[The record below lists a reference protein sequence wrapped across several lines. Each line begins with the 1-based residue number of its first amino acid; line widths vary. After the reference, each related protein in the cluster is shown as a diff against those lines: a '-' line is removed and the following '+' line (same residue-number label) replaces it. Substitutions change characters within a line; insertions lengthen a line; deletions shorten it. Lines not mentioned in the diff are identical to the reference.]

1 MKKKKRYLAA
11 LVAGVLL
18 ATAVLSGC
26 GQSKKEISKNDD
38 HLTVYLWENRLMK
51 NIAPYIQEQFPD
63 HDIEFIVG
71 NNDTDLYSYFEEH
84 GELPDIITVRRF
96 SGTDAQD
103 LQPYL
108 MDFASYDV
116 VSRYY
121 SYALQYYKNSKDEI
135 QWLPICGI
143 PQTIIANKTLFDQ
156 YGIKIPENYEEYAQ
170 ACQQFYDNGIKPY
183 SLDLAEDWSAHEV
196 IQTGAIG
203 EFMSLDGIKWRSS
216 AESASG
222 DIAFDDALWERIFS
236 ETNTFLRDSHFTKED
251 ISVDINTATQMF
263 LEGKAAMFHG
273 YPALMED
280 FQEQMDAELIRI
292 PFFSQISDEAF
303 INMTPSL
310 NIAFNKD
317 LEKDQEK
324 LDLALDVL
332 DCMISEEGQK
342 LIADGSGVISLNI
355 DVPSMMEDVPGLEDE
370 ISDNSVYIRY
380 SAQKSFDASLEA
392 VHGLLSGEMDA
403 TQAYNVF
410 RNVMNSKDTEEKAT
424 VNFEHKYSI
433 SLNDKNGRD
442 AASSI
447 LTTIR
452 KENDAQLAFAPY
464 YYFTSSVYKGECAGS
479 RVALMT
485 AKSSDTSLYLA
496 KINGK
501 QIHELVREYLTDSN
515 DDFSVTDKYELPI
528 ASGMKIVIKDEEN
541 KFSLKDIIVN
551 EKKLDEEKEYS
562 ILLTETTMSILK
574 KINPE
579 CAIEQLNDTTLSSA
593 WVAAMANGQQP
604 SAPEDYIEVEK

>member
-1 MKKKKRYLAA
+1 MILSGKNEENTRMKKAKQCLIALLSGV
-11 LVAGVLL
+11 LVA
-18 ATAVLSGC
+18 ATVLSGC
-26 GQSKKEISKNDD
+26 GQSKKAVSKNDD

-51 NIAPYIQEQFPD
+51 NIVPYINEQFPD
-63 HDIEFIVG
+63 QDIEFITG

-96 SGTDAQD
+96 SGKDAQD
-103 LQPYL
+103 LEPYL

-143 PQTIIANKTLFDQ
+143 PQTIIANKTLFEQ
-156 YGIKIPENYEEYAQ
+156 YGIKIPKNYKEYAQ

-203 EFMSLDGIKWRSS
+203 EFMSLDGIEWRSS

-222 DIAFDDALWERIFS
+222 DIAFDDALWKRIFS
-236 ETNTFLRDSHFTKED
+236 ETNTFLKDSHFTSDD
-251 ISVDINTATQMF
+251 ISVDVNTATQMF

-273 YPALMED
+273 YPALMQE
-280 FQEQMDAELIRI
+280 FQEQMDAELTRI

-310 NIAFNKD
+310 NIAFNKE

-324 LDLALDVL
+324 LDLAFDVL
-332 DCMISEEGQK
+332 ECMISKEGQT
-342 LIADGSGVISLNI
+342 LIADGKGVISLNV
-355 DVPSMMEDVPGLEDE
+355 DVPNMMEDVPGLEDE
-370 ISDNSVYIRY
+370 INNNSVYIRY

-392 VHGLLSGEMDA
+392 VHGLLSGEMDE
-403 TQAYNVF
+403 TQAYDAF
-410 RNVMNSKDTEEKAT
+410 RSTMNSKDSKEETT
-424 VNFEHKYSI
+424 VNFENEYSI

-452 KENDAQLAFAPY
+452 EENDA
-464 YYFTSSVYKGECAGS
+464 
-479 RVALMT
+479 
-485 AKSSDTSLYLA
+485 
-496 KINGK
+496 
-501 QIHELVREYLTDSN
+501 
-515 DDFSVTDKYELPI
+515 
-528 ASGMKIVIKDEEN
+528 
-541 KFSLKDIIVN
+541 
-551 EKKLDEEKEYS
+551 
-562 ILLTETTMSILK
+562 
-574 KINPE
+574 
-579 CAIEQLNDTTLSSA
+579 
-593 WVAAMANGQQP
+593 
-604 SAPEDYIEVEK
+604 